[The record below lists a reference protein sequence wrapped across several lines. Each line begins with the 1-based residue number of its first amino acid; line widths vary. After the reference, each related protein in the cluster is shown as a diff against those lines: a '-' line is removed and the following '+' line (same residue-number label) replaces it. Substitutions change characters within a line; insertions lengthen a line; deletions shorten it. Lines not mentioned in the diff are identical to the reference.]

1 MILNNK
7 LIGYRIGFIYTIYIY
22 KKKEQKNKEFVIPVW
37 MNLSC
42 DALAALP
49 SSVFFF
55 VEDEVDDDEDED
67 EQIGATKHTHIQI
80 WIFLIR

>member
-1 MILNNK
+1 
-7 LIGYRIGFIYTIYIY
+7 
-22 KKKEQKNKEFVIPVW
+22 

-67 EQIGATKHTHIQI
+67 EQIGATKYTYIKCTI
-80 WIFLIR
+80 D